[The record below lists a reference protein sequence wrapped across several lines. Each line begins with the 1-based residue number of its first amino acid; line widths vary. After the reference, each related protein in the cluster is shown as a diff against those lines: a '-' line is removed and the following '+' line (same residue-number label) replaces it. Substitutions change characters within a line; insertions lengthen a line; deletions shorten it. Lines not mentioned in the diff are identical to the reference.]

1 MKSLLWKDFRENRT
15 VLMAIAV
22 FVLMPYISSAI
33 VAIADVSAGR
43 DPHWART
50 LWGSSAVA
58 LCLSAGVT
66 SFIAGNVIAGER
78 ANRSAEFAAYLPIPR
93 RTTVASK
100 AILAIGSCLCMLL
113 VNLVINQ
120 LVSRVARDR
129 LLDLPIEAVVV
140 FGLPTVILMFGVAWL
155 FSSFSRSPVIA
166 AASGVVAFLVLIG
179 TATFSMSSTTGKISD
194 SWLYLYWSTSLIAGI
209 GGFVVGVV
217 HYLRRVEP

>member
-1 MKSLLWKDFRENRT
+1 MKALLWKDFRENRT

-93 RTTVASK
+93 RTTAASK
-100 AILAIGSCLCMLL
+100 AIVAISSCLFILL
-113 VNLVINQ
+113 VNFGINRLAAWVQ
-120 LVSRVARDR
+120 SDR
-129 LLDLPIEAVVV
+129 SHDVPVQDLAF
-140 FGLPTVILMFGVAWL
+140 FGLPAVVLMFGVAWL

-166 AASGVVAFLVLIG
+166 AASGLVAFLVLIG
-179 TATFSMSSTTGKISD
+179 TSTFSMSHTTGQIPHL
-194 SWLYLYWSTSLIAGI
+194 WFYWYWSTSLIVGI
-209 GGFVVGVV
+209 GGFAVGVIY
-217 HYLRRVEP
+217 YLRRVEP